1 MNLLNRRKREG
12 EMPQTEEQTRERG
25 FTLIETAIA
34 LVVMMVIGLAVA
46 SLFVYAIKYNSGA
59 NDRLIS
65 LAIAQQRMERLRK
78 TPFTDAVFSTDSTT
92 ETVTNASRTYDV
104 VTTVCSTSSCGGSS
118 SLKLI
123 TVQVTPLGAT
133 GQWSSTPVSV
143 TALRATQTIGANY

>member
-1 MNLLNRRKREG
+1 MSLLNGRKLEG
-12 EMPQTEEQTRERG
+12 GMPQKIGRADERG
-25 FTLIETAIA
+25 FTLIETSIA
-34 LVVMMVIGLAVA
+34 LVVMMIIALAVA

-78 TPFTDAVFSTDSTT
+78 TPFTDAVFSTDTTT
-92 ETVTNASRTYDV
+92 ETVTNASRTYNI
-104 VTTVCSTSSCGGSS
+104 VTTVCSTSTCGGSS

-123 TVQVTPLGAT
+123 TVQVAPLGAT

-143 TALRATQTIGANY
+143 TALRATQTVGANY